1 MRGEGMFSE
10 NYSVCLNDDGSPR
23 EIARSGP
30 VVTYKAIG
38 YDSGR
43 AVAMQ
48 LIPLAS
54 IDEEERVRFEEN
66 ARTAQ
71 KLDNA
76 NLARVFDV
84 GVEHDHFVFVS
95 EYLEGETADSWVRA
109 HGPMPADAVLSI
121 GLQVMTVLAQE
132 ATHCLPHRSVQA
144 ANLMKLD
151 GVAFDGGWPRS
162 NLLSYDLAR

>member
-48 LIPLAS
+48 LIPLSS
-54 IDEEERVRFEEN
+54 IHEVDRVRFVES
-66 ARTAQ
+66 ARAAE
-71 KLDNA
+71 KRDESHI
-76 NLARVFDV
+76 ARVFDV
-84 GVEHDHFVFVS
+84 GIEDGSLVFVLG
-95 EYLEGETADSWVRA
+95 YLEV
-109 HGPMPADAVLSI
+109 
-121 GLQVMTVLAQE
+121 
-132 ATHCLPHRSVQA
+132 
-144 ANLMKLD
+144 
-151 GVAFDGGWPRS
+151 
-162 NLLSYDLAR
+162 